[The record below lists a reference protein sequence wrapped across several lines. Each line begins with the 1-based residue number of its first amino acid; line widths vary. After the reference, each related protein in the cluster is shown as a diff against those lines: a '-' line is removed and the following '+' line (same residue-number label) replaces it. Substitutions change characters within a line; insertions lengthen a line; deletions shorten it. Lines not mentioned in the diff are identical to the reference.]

1 MLQFQIFKKILQK
14 RGRGQKHML
23 LKSSSAH
30 VQIQIIC
37 TNDVCEF
44 IYKNSSL
51 HFDLEKHV
59 MYTDTVHE

>member
-1 MLQFQIFKKILQK
+1 
-14 RGRGQKHML
+14 ML